1 MKRLHSKPW
10 CEVAAACLLFHDLK
24 FAHIVLS
31 YTKNQNTSHK
41 QSKLVGE
48 MWMTAKQLE
57 FRKEDLELK
66 ISFLEEEKRRKEEEA
81 AEAAAA
87 AAEAL
92 VV

>member
-1 MKRLHSKPW
+1 
-10 CEVAAACLLFHDLK
+10 
-24 FAHIVLS
+24 
-31 YTKNQNTSHK
+31 
-41 QSKLVGE
+41 
-48 MWMTAKQLE
+48 MTAKQLE

-92 VV
+92 AV